1 MKNLDDIQRSYE
13 IAKKKFQAFG
23 VNTDQAIEDFSK
35 ISVSLHC
42 WQGDDVKGFEKSAGS
57 VSQNIVTGNYPGAA
71 RNATELRKDIEKAF
85 EFSPLSHRVNLH
97 SIYAENDGYKPRSE
111 VDYSDFE
118 KWVEWAKS
126 KGYGLDF
133 NASFFTHEM
142 INNGFSLASLD
153 RKTRDYWIKV
163 GKGAREISNQIGK
176 ELKSPCVNNIWIP
189 DGLKD
194 IPASRLAYRQYLQ
207 ESLDEIMEIKYD
219 KNNTYDVL
227 EGKLFGI
234 GTESFVVGSHEFY
247 LGYAVK
253 NGCGIC
259 MDTGHYHPTE
269 SVSDKVSAVIL
280 FVEHLM
286 LHISRGIRWDSDHV
300 VIQSDELTN
309 LMLELKRGDLFGKV
323 ALGLDFFD
331 ASINRVAAWIIGLRA
346 LGKAILTALLEPTH
360 IIVDAE
366 KKGDFTARLA
376 MMEEFKNLPVN
387 AVWDKICLD
396 KNIEQDWLS
405 SLKKYEAEVQFNRN

>member
-1 MKNLDDIQRSYE
+1 
-13 IAKKKFQAFG
+13 
-23 VNTDQAIEDFSK
+23 
-35 ISVSLHC
+35 
-42 WQGDDVKGFEKSAGS
+42 
-57 VSQNIVTGNYPGAA
+57 
-71 RNATELRKDIEKAF
+71 
-85 EFSPLSHRVNLH
+85 
-97 SIYAENDGYKPRSE
+97 
-111 VDYSDFE
+111 
-118 KWVEWAKS
+118 
-126 KGYGLDF
+126 
-133 NASFFTHEM
+133 M

-153 RKTRDYWIKV
+153 RKTKDYWIKV

-331 ASINRVAAWIIGLRA
+331 ASINRVAAWIIGLIA